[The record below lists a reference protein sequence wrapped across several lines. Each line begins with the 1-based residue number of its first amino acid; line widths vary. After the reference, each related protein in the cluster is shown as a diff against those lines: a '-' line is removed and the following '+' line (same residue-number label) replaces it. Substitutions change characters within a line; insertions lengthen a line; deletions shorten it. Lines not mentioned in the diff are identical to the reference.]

1 MDILKQ
7 RHLRATEDTLVSV
20 LTTLLSKPWS
30 NMAVTVLRNPAPWFE
45 VSKTITNT
53 TTSDPLLQ
61 QYTVK

>member
-7 RHLRATEDTLVSV
+7 RHLRVTEDTVVTV

-30 NMAVTVLRNPAPWFE
+30 NMAATLLRNPAPWFE
-45 VSKTITNT
+45 VSKTITNA

-61 QYTVK
+61 QKTVK